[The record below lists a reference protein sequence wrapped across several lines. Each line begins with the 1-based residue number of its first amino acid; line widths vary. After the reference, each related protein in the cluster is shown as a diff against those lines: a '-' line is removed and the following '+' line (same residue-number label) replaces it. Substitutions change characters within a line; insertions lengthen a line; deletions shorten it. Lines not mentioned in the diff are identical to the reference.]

1 MCHHILISSQTKDE
15 LFVGR
20 RAWKFE
26 QSLTKFI
33 NVGMPFARAI
43 QCLESSH
50 STASDVLI
58 FWLSVMCHLEELFK
72 DNPDELS
79 AEVMDDVRAIS
90 NQRFNGMINE
100 RPEDIY
106 VTALFLDPRECA
118 DQLKYMIT

>member
-1 MCHHILISSQTKDE
+1 
-15 LFVGR
+15 
-20 RAWKFE
+20 
-26 QSLTKFI
+26 
-33 NVGMPFARAI
+33 
-43 QCLESSH
+43 
-50 STASDVLI
+50 
-58 FWLSVMCHLEELFK
+58 MCHLEELFK

-100 RPEDIY
+100 GPEDIY